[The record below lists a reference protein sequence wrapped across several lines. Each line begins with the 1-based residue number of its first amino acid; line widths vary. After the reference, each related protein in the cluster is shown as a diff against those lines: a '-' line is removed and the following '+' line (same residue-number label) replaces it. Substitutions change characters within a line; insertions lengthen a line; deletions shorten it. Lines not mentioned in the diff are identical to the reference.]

1 MSAAQQHAAAIM
13 AAANNQ
19 LTPEQSRHV
28 FLAVSSLVMAARDA
42 EQAAFLVMSGTL
54 NKANARDCVEFNQFM
69 RDHLKRVHEQ
79 LKFIGGVLNGPKVEA
94 TEAQ

>member
-1 MSAAQQHAAAIM
+1 MSAAQKHAAAIM

-28 FLAVSSLVMAARDA
+28 FLAVSSLVMSARDA
-42 EQAAFLVMSGTL
+42 EQMAFMLMAGTGQ
-54 NKANARDCVEFNQFM
+54 AREVAEFNQFM

-94 TEAQ
+94 TDAQ